1 MQVRLHFLS
10 NGCNTQ
16 FHRRTVELAQSEKRT
31 STIKDVQEVFR
42 SMQHNPITAYLQDC
56 SFHERLMLASLVKCM
71 KREGVEEIKWGEV
84 SFHETSME
92 VCFNEVTFPFA
103 ARFVTSILFT

>member
-1 MQVRLHFLS
+1 MPVRLRFLS
-10 NGCNTQ
+10 DNRGIHSFQ
-16 FHRRTVELAQSEKRT
+16 SHRRTVELVQSEKRT

-42 SMQHNPITAYLQDC
+42 AMQHNPIAAYLQDC

-84 SFHETSME
+84 SFHETSMAIF
-92 VCFNEVTFPFA
+92 FNGMTFFFFY
-103 ARFVTSILFT
+103 R